1 MFCRFNVTIYYYVII
16 LCINFK
22 KLAVLQITVNS
33 FTLLLGVFLV
43 VISGVF
49 SSIKIFTGII
59 FVMTAH
65 FRHAIGFLYLPFTFL
80 CT

>member
-22 KLAVLQITVNS
+22 NLPLQITVNS
-33 FTLLLGVFLV
+33 FTLLLDVFLF
-43 VISGVF
+43 VISGISF
-49 SSIKIFTGII
+49 SIKIFTGNI
-59 FVMTAH
+59 FVMTAY